1 MAQDQYNQIYT
12 LSVQPGIKRDG
23 TVFEAREFSDGVWCR
38 FQRGVPKKMGGYS
51 QIAAS
56 FSGIS
61 RGMIMNSYNGLNYIF
76 SGTNN
81 NLDIFTT
88 DQNIAVGNGPY
99 SAIFNVG
106 YAPIAIT
113 ANTTGSFTV
122 TGGSTTT
129 GRTGMYPAGTKVVF
143 TKSANP
149 TVYTVTSST
158 FATPNTTVNF
168 TPALSGTV
176 TTAYLADVK
185 FNPDPRLLWQF
196 DYQYEPLGGALNL
209 IAHPGL
215 NLNNVDNGVESPVFF
230 GSTTSNVSNSWTF
243 NVLAD
248 SDGTAPTYKP
258 IQVDG
263 GVCVLPPFIFV
274 YGSNGFIANNHVSS
288 IYPEQSFTNWNGPTA
303 NQTNVATGKI
313 VKGMTVRGG
322 TNSPSGLFWAT
333 DSLVRVSFV
342 NNPPQYWQYDVVS
355 SQISIMSSSAVVEMD
370 GVYYWMGVDRFYAY
384 NGVVQVLANDKNV
397 NWLFNNLNYFQRQK
411 VWATKVPRYNE
422 IWFFYPRGTS
432 LECTDAIV
440 YNVKD
445 KLWYDAGQAEGAQRS
460 SGFTTEVFPTP
471 IWSDWNYKSTYS
483 VPYTVLATPPGQSA
497 ATIYQVYIKG
507 DVTTVFSPGQ
517 YISKSLTST
526 EVFQIVDSQYITTT
540 AIGNPGVTKI
550 TTLTSMANPV
560 VFPATP
566 VPLPAGTLIYNVKG
580 GYALWQHEIGV
591 NKVSANYETAVYSA
605 FKTCDIS
612 WVGGTPS
619 EDTSVG
625 INRRMH
631 LRRIEPDFVQSG
643 PMDLTVSGRKF
654 ARGNEE
660 NSGPYTFTPDT
671 EKIDLRV
678 EHREVSLLFESNTID
693 GDYEMG
699 RILITAELGDERP

>member
-12 LSVQPGIKRDG
+12 LAVQPGIKRDG
-23 TVFEAREFSDGVWCR
+23 TAFESREYTEGVWCR
-38 FQRGVPKKMGGYS
+38 FQRGIPKKIGGYT

-56 FSGIS
+56 FNGIS
-61 RGMIMNSYNGLNYIF
+61 RGMVMNSYNGLNYIF
-76 SGTNN
+76 SGTAT

-88 DQNIAVGNGPY
+88 NQNIAVGNGPY
-99 SAIFNVG
+99 SGIFNVG
-106 YAPIAIT
+106 YAPIAVT

-122 TGGSTTT
+122 IGGSATA

-143 TKSANP
+143 TQSTNP
-149 TVYTVTSST
+149 TVYTVTSSSFT
-158 FATPNTTVNF
+158 TPNTVVNF

-185 FNPDPRLLWQF
+185 FQTDPRLSWQF
-196 DYQYEPLGGALNL
+196 DYQYQPLGGALNL
-209 IAHPGL
+209 ITHPGL
-215 NLNNVDNGVESPVFF
+215 NLNNIDNGVESPVFY
-230 GSTTSNVSNSWTF
+230 GSTTSNVSNSWSF
-243 NVLAD
+243 EVVAD
-248 SDGTAPTYKP
+248 TVGTSPTYQP

-263 GVCVLPPFIFV
+263 GVCSLHPFIFV

-288 IYPEQSFTNWNGPTA
+288 IYADQSFDNWNGPLA
-303 NQTNVATGKI
+303 NQVNVATGKI
-313 VKGMTVRGG
+313 VKGMPVRGG
-322 TNSPSGLFWAT
+322 SNSPSGLFWAT

-342 NNPPQYWQYDVVS
+342 NNPPTYWQYDIVS
-355 SQISIMSSSAVVEMD
+355 SDISIMSSNAVTEMD

-432 LECTDAIV
+432 LECTDAII

-445 KLWYDAGQAEGAQRS
+445 KLWYDAGQADGAHRS
-460 SGFTTEVFPTP
+460 SGCTTEVFPTP
-471 IWSDWNYKSTYS
+471 IWSDWDYESIYS
-483 VPYTVLATPPGQSA
+483 VPYTVLATPSGQTA
-497 ATIYQVYIKG
+497 ATIYQVYISG
-507 DVTTVFSPGQ
+507 DVTPTFSPGQ
-517 YISKSLTST
+517 YISKSLTSS
-526 EVFQIVDSQYITTT
+526 EVFQIVDSQFILTS

-550 TTLTSMANPV
+550 TTLTSMADPV

-566 VPLPAGTLIYNVKG
+566 VPLPAGRLIYNVKG
-580 GYALWQHEIGV
+580 GYALWQHEIGL
-591 NKVSANYETAVYSA
+591 NKVSPTLETSIYSS

-619 EDTSVG
+619 EDSSVG

-631 LRRIEPDFVQSG
+631 IRRIEPDFVQVG
-643 PMDLTVSGRKF
+643 PMDLTVTGRKF
-654 ARGNEE
+654 ARGYEE
-660 NSGPYTFTPDT
+660 SSGPFTFTPET

-678 EHREVSLLFESNTID
+678 EHREVSLKFESNSID
-693 GDYEMG
+693 GNYEMG